1 MLYNIPCRI
10 YILSTLSLCISG
22 IVSTATATSSETKI
36 SNEETL
42 VVTTNRSASNLWES
56 PATIQVIDQQTL
68 QNSTNAS
75 IADNLQDI
83 PGVEITDNSLAGRK
97 QIRIRGEA
105 SSRVLIL
112 IDGQEVTYQRAG
124 DNYGVGLLID
134 ESALERVEVVKGP
147 YSVLY
152 GSQAIG
158 GIVNFITKKGGD
170 KLASGVVKAV
180 YNSATAGWEESIAVQ
195 GSIGGFDYRING
207 SYSDQGNRD
216 TPDGRL
222 PNTNYRN
229 NSQGVWLGYNSGNHR
244 FGLSLD
250 RYRLATQTYYEDPDG
265 SYEAFSVKIP
275 KLEREK
281 VGVFYDTDVDGDYLK
296 KIHFDAYEQTIQRQ
310 FANEVKTTQP
320 VPSPMIQALTVHNK
334 TDTHDKQYTQAVTL
348 QSHFSLPA
356 NNELVTGAQYKQ
368 DRVSQR
374 SGGMT
379 SSKSLTGF
387 INKETRTRSY
397 YESEQSTVSLF
408 AQNDWQFAD
417 HWTWTMGVRQYWLSS
432 KLTRGDGVSYTA
444 GIISDTSLARESASD
459 HEMVTS
465 TSLRYS
471 GFDNLELRAAF
482 AQGYVFPTLSQLFM
496 QTSAGGS
503 VTYGNPDLKAEHS
516 NNFELGARY
525 NGNQS
530 GLWGKI
536 SQWSG
541 INNQGRE
548 DYRKRDFAPDS
559 PEIKFSDRR
568 EALELMTQIES
579 TVTSLHR
586 EAEAQFRP
594 ELEKIVSGIET
605 GFRGTALYATEN
617 IAGRIN
623 ARLEDEGFTVKIS
636 FPAVSQLQTRLAVKI
651 NLSALME
658 ERTETV
664 TRRRRQSGVWGTVC
678 RWFGTSDLGWEN
690 YDEDVSRSVINI
702 NKVREEVM
710 SLTRAYFGEL
720 QASIEQDIN
729 QPVRQEIDAF
739 FCAFREKVEQLRN
752 TLIQSSEDHK
762 RDQQAQERL
771 TGRLQALNERVPEL
785 ITDSK
790 ALREELETML

>member
-180 YNSATAGWEESIAVQ
+180 YNSATAGWEESIAVL

-408 AQNDWQFAD
+408 AQNDWRFAD

-525 NGNQS
+525 NGNQWLIDSAVYYSEAKDYIASLICDGSIVCNGNTNSSRSSYYYYDNIDRAKTWGLEISAEYNGWVFSPYIS
-530 GLWGKI
+530 GNLIRRQYETSTLKTTNTGEPA
-536 SQWSG
+536 
-541 INNQGRE
+541 IN
-548 DYRKRDFAPDS
+548 
-559 PEIKFSDRR
+559 
-568 EALELMTQIES
+568 
-579 TVTSLHR
+579 
-586 EAEAQFRP
+586 
-594 ELEKIVSGIET
+594 
-605 GFRGTALYATEN
+605 
-617 IAGRIN
+617 GRIGLKHTLVMGQAN
-623 ARLEDEGFTVKIS
+623 IISDVFIRAASSAKDDSNGTETNVPGWATLNFAVNTEFGNED
-636 FPAVSQLQTRLAVKI
+636 QYRI
-651 NLSALME
+651 NL
-658 ERTETV
+658 
-664 TRRRRQSGVWGTVC
+664 
-678 RWFGTSDLGWEN
+678 
-690 YDEDVSRSVINI
+690 
-702 NKVREEVM
+702 
-710 SLTRAYFGEL
+710 
-720 QASIEQDIN
+720 
-729 QPVRQEIDAF
+729 
-739 FCAFREKVEQLRN
+739 
-752 TLIQSSEDHK
+752 
-762 RDQQAQERL
+762 
-771 TGRLQALNERVPEL
+771 ALNNL
-785 ITDSK
+785 TDK
-790 ALREELETML
+790 RYRTAHETIPAAGFNAAIGFVWNF